1 MPETHGSIGL
11 VGCIREKCG
20 LVGDFGNYCGQLW
33 LIRDGKVRIARGLRQ
48 MEVAMVCVIGE
59 WPSDFM
65 SPRVGLGII
74 LRNSL

>member
-1 MPETHGSIGL
+1 MAPLGWWDVS
-11 VGCIREKCG
+11 EKKCR
-20 LVGDFGNYCGQLW
+20 LVGDLGNQFGKLGP
-33 LIRDGKVRIARGLRQ
+33 IRDGKVRIARGLRQ